1 MPRLCDKYGCMSKV
15 QSLRPDVKLT
25 AGRLRVAGWLA
36 MASSLLTLPWFLFT
50 YSLVSKSDLPIK
62 AAKAAMIIGRLALFA
77 YLILI
82 FQQLLN
88 RRHSFHGADAVI
100 SLLIQA
106 SIIQASAAILGLAV
120 PELAAAIQLFGFIM
134 VVILGILHI
143 MFGSWLLHLPASL
156 GGMHRPFCYL
166 NIVTGAALV
175 SILLLPLGIF
185 TSTVA
190 DIMLGTIFLHA
201 AKTFPV
207 PT

>member
-1 MPRLCDKYGCMSKV
+1 MKV

-25 AGRLRVAGWLA
+25 AVRLRAAGWLA
-36 MASSLLTLPWFLFT
+36 MFSSLLTLPWFLFT
-50 YSLVSKSDLPIK
+50 YSLIREDLTIK
-62 AAKAAMIIGRLALFA
+62 AAKAAMIVGRLALFA

-120 PELAAAIQLFGFIM
+120 PDLAAAVRLFGFIM
-134 VVILGILHI
+134 VVILGILHV
-143 MFGSWLLHLPASL
+143 MFGIWLLHLPASL

-166 NIVTGAALV
+166 NVVTGGALV
-175 SILLLPLGIF
+175 SILLLPLGIL

-201 AKTFPV
+201 AKSYLPQ
-207 PT
+207 PSP